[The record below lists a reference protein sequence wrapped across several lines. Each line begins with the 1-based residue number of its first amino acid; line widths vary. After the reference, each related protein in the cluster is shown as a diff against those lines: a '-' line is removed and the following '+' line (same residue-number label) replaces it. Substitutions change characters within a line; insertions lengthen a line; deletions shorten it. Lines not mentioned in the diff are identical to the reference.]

1 MSKNEMQARIELVE
15 EIVRAVEWG
24 TQVKLQIVGRILHN
38 QHLKFIS
45 EEKLLNTSL
54 PLLERVEAFLSAKH
68 DAIYGNG
75 MAHRFGF
82 DSNEGIMAYDVS
94 KLPADLE
101 SVKRECYVRYLRSL
115 GCRTMHI
122 DRNPASDGLNHYNI
136 YSQART
142 EVGKMASNFESAQ
155 DVGFETPH
163 GRFKTLEG
171 YYHVLRVLDYFL
183 EMGEGSKDVDPLLR
197 DICILQDHCRE
208 FPEIDELYHLDGATS
223 IRVGREVK
231 RRVYGGSK
239 YRPGAFSEHAER
251 CFMIALVRKL
261 HVLQYDDR
269 CLGNVL
275 AEIVQQG
282 VPLDHYYV
290 MNGRNMRPK
299 FSEWLPNLITRI
311 VEHIDPYSNTFDPEE
326 VIKLLE

>member
-1 MSKNEMQARIELVE
+1 MSKNEMQAREQLVNELF
-15 EIVRAVEWG
+15 RAGEWDG
-24 TQVKLQIVGRILHN
+24 TVCRQIAGRLLHN
-38 QHLKFIS
+38 QFLKFIK
-45 EEKLLNTSL
+45 EEKAFDSSL
-54 PLLERVEAFLSAKH
+54 PLSERIEAFRSKEH
-68 DAIYGNG
+68 DALFGNG

-82 DSNEGIMAYDVS
+82 DSNEGILAYDVTR
-94 KLPADLE
+94 LPDNLG
-101 SVKRECYVRYLRSL
+101 SVARECYVRYLRSL
-115 GCRTMHI
+115 GCRSMHA
-122 DRNPASDGLNHYNI
+122 DRNPSSDGLNHYNI

-142 EVGKMASNFESAQ
+142 EVGKMASNFESAEG
-155 DVGFETPH
+155 VGFDTPH

-171 YYHVLRVLDYFL
+171 YYHVLRVLDYFIA
-183 EMGEGSKDVDPLLR
+183 MGEGSKDVDPLMR
-197 DICILQDHCRE
+197 DICILQDHIRA
-208 FPEIDELYHLDGATS
+208 FPELDELYRLDGATS

-231 RRVYGGSK
+231 RNIYGGSN

-261 HVLQYDDR
+261 HVLQYDGR

-290 MNGRNMRPK
+290 MNGRIMRPK